1 MYFERYS
8 NALFLWFGRIRFDT
22 ISVWTNVSLKCHA
35 RVVQKEKATIG
46 RWAVVSYWTFN
57 ICYNLINS
65 CRLILFDFAN
75 IWKIDAHYE
84 EMFENGN
91 FRRRRRMKRTYNR
104 TSAAH
109 ISRLYDSPYN
119 PNYSSTA
126 RMYANPSYRYSYPDP
141 A

>member
-1 MYFERYS
+1 MANDNVEHSWILNFI
-8 NALFLWFGRIRFDT
+8 AFL
-22 ISVWTNVSLKCHA
+22 
-35 RVVQKEKATIG
+35 
-46 RWAVVSYWTFN
+46 
-57 ICYNLINS
+57 
-65 CRLILFDFAN
+65 
-75 IWKIDAHYE
+75 DAHYE

>member
-1 MYFERYS
+1 MPREGGAERKGNYWTLSSRKLFKYFILCHKIKNGCTELLEFFWLNSQYFRYS
-8 NALFLWFGRIRFDT
+8 KSAFLLNFKFKQFF
-22 ISVWTNVSLKCHA
+22 VF
-35 RVVQKEKATIG
+35 Q
-46 RWAVVSYWTFN
+46 FN
-57 ICYNLINS
+57 
-65 CRLILFDFAN
+65 
-75 IWKIDAHYE
+75 KIDAHYE

>member
-1 MYFERYS
+1 MI
-8 NALFLWFGRIRFDT
+8 LLQHRIK
-22 ISVWTNVSLKCHA
+22 I
-35 RVVQKEKATIG
+35 
-46 RWAVVSYWTFN
+46 
-57 ICYNLINS
+57 
-65 CRLILFDFAN
+65 DFSSDLSHCQFSKYPS
-75 IWKIDAHYE
+75 KIDAHYE

-104 TSAAH
+104 TSASH

-119 PNYSSTA
+119 SNYSSTA

>member
-1 MYFERYS
+1 M
-8 NALFLWFGRIRFDT
+8 
-22 ISVWTNVSLKCHA
+22 
-35 RVVQKEKATIG
+35 QKEKATIG
-46 RWAVVSYWTFN
+46 RWAVVSYWISNSIFFN
-57 ICYNLINS
+57 IHLINS
-65 CRLILFDFAN
+65 CRSILFDLFK